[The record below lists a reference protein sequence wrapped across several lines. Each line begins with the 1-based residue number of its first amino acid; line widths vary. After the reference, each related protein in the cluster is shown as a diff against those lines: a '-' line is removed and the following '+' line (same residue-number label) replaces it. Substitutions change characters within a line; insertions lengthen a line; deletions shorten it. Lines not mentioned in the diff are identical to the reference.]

1 MNEQDFQDLIAKY
14 LAGESSAKE
23 EFELRQLVDLDK
35 KYEEQFEAAY
45 ATWEAIH
52 RSSETLHP
60 NVDAAWQ
67 KVNSKLEEAPA
78 AKVKSMRG
86 GWPVWSRYAAVIV
99 VLVGL
104 AGLLRWGL
112 TSNSG
117 PTQYTATDGTQLHT
131 LPDSSQVWLT
141 EGSTLTYAD
150 GKTRDVSL
158 SGAAFFEVAR
168 DESKAFVIKA
178 QETTIEVLGT
188 SFSVADTDSAIE
200 VKVATGRVAFAS
212 QNEKVQLPAG
222 YKASFRKAEKI
233 IAKSENQDFDFLPG
247 ADRRWIFTDTRLSQI
262 FEALQ
267 QEYNLPIELS
277 DPSIAQCRFSG
288 SFMQD
293 DPAAL
298 LEVVAL
304 TLGYELVEEKGVYRL
319 SGAGC
324 E

>member
-1 MNEQDFQDLIAKY
+1 MSEQDFQDLIAKY
-14 LAGESSAKE
+14 LAGECSGKE

-60 NVDAAWQ
+60 DVDAAWQ
-67 KVNSKLEEAPA
+67 KVDGQLTATGAN
-78 AKVKSMRG
+78 VKSMRSA
-86 GWPVWSRYAAVIV
+86 WPRWSRYAAVIV

-104 AGLLRWGL
+104 AGLLQWGL
-112 TSNSG
+112 SDAG
-117 PTQYTATDGTQLHT
+117 PSQYTAIGGTQMHT

-141 EGSTLTYAD
+141 EGSTLTYAAN
-150 GKTRDVSL
+150 KTRDVSL
-158 SGAAFFEVAR
+158 EGSAFFEVAR
-168 DESKAFVIKA
+168 DEKKPFVIKA

-188 SFSVADTDSAIE
+188 SFSVANTDSVVE
-200 VKVATGRVAFAS
+200 VRVATGKVAFAS

-222 YKASFRKAEKI
+222 YKASFRKADKI

-247 ADRRWIFTDTRLSQI
+247 ADRRWIFTDTPLSLI
-262 FEALQ
+262 LAALQ
-267 QEYNLPIELS
+267 QEYNLAIELS
-277 DPSIAQCRFSG
+277 DPTIAQCRFNG
-288 SFMQD
+288 SFTQD
-293 DPAAL
+293 DPTAL

-304 TLGYELVEEKGVYRL
+304 SLGYDLAEDKGVYRL

-324 E
+324 Q